1 MYYSIFVN
9 GNQKLREE
17 NAKWRTFKDVKV
29 FAGDNFYPPTDA
41 TYSSFSWTQL
51 KGMLCTRYYYDS

>member
-9 GNQKLREE
+9 GNQKLKEE
-17 NAKWRTFKDVKV
+17 NAKWETFKDVKV
-29 FAGDNFYPPTDA
+29 FAGDNFYPPADA

-51 KGMLCTRYYYDS
+51 KGLCTR